1 MTRYVFRIA
10 ARALT
15 PVVDVETTKSE
26 IAGAVRSG
34 GDFVEFRAG
43 ERVVQVLV
51 TPTTPITIEEL
62 DDLPTSGA
70 TVSATAG
77 PPLSEWS
84 FPDFD
89 EWDS

>member
-10 ARALT
+10 TRSLT

-26 IAGAVRSG
+26 IADAVRAG

-43 ERVVQVLV
+43 DRVVQVLV
-51 TPTTPITIEEL
+51 TQTTPITIEEL
-62 DDLPTSGA
+62 DDLQTSGA

>member
-10 ARALT
+10 TRALS

-26 IAGAVRSG
+26 IAEAVRAG
-34 GDFVEFRAG
+34 GDFVEFRSG
-43 ERVVQVLV
+43 ERTVQVLV
-51 TPTTPITIEEL
+51 TQTTPVTIEEL
-62 DDLPTSGA
+62 EELPTSGA
-70 TVSATAG
+70 TVSAAAG
-77 PPLSEWS
+77 PPLSDWS